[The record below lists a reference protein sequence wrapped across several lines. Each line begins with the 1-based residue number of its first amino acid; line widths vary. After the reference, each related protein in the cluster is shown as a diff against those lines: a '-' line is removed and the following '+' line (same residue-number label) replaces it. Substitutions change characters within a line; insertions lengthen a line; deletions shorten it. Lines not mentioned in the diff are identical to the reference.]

1 MWRQA
6 SYLTGGVARRERVH
20 RRAIVLGIGLLIVLS
35 AGPLFGHHLS
45 DGFERVMAGRDHIG
59 ALCLIALH
67 LLLEPVH
74 DAFHVLL
81 VLGLAYAALDRGR
94 AWAAMRNALGPLSW
108 RPPVE
113 GSAIARAAASGGV
126 SPARLRVVDG
136 LPTPALTVG
145 LLQPVIYVAAELPAR
160 LSFRELAAVLAH
172 EGAHAARRDPL
183 RLSLVRFLA
192 CMLFWLPAVRR
203 LADDYADEAEIEAD
217 DAAARL
223 ALPGAPLTLAS
234 ALVTAASAFTPSPFG
249 GRDAVSF
256 CSRRQDDLLGR
267 RVRRLAG
274 EDAPVQSHVS
284 RRSVALAAATL
295 GLVWLSSVAVAHPLP
310 EHSVST
316 HCRHDSG
323 SVLAHLFCRGG
334 HLGDADCP
342 HRPH

>member
-6 SYLTGGVARRERVH
+6 SYLTGGVARRERTH

-74 DAFHVLL
+74 DVFHLLL
-81 VLGLAYAALDRGR
+81 VLGVAYAAFDRGR
-94 AWAAMRNALGPLSW
+94 AWIAMRRALGSLAW
-108 RPPVE
+108 RAPAP
-113 GSAIARAAASGGV
+113 GDAFALAAASGGV
-126 SPARLRVVDG
+126 SPARLRVVEG

-145 LLQPVIYVAAELPAR
+145 YLRPVIYVAAELPAR
-160 LSFRELAAVLAH
+160 LSVRQLAAVLAH
-172 EGAHAARRDPL
+172 EDAHATRRDPL

-192 CMLFWLPAVRR
+192 SVLFWLPAVRR
-203 LADDYADEAEIEAD
+203 LADDYADDAEIEAD

-234 ALVTAASAFTPSPFG
+234 ALVTTASAFGPSSLG
-249 GRDAVSF
+249 GKDAASF

-274 EDAPVQSHVS
+274 EDAPVQSHLS

-295 GLVWLSSVAVAHPLP
+295 GLVWASSVAVAHPLP
-310 EHSVST
+310 AHSAST
-316 HCRHDSG
+316 HCVHESE

-334 HLGDADCP
+334 HTRDAYCP
-342 HRPH
+342 HRH